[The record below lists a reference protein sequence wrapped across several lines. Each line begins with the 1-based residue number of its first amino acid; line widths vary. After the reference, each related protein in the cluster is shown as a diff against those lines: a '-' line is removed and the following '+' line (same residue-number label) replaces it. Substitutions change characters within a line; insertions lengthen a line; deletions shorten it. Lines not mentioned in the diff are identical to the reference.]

1 MCFTAEVVQPAACGF
16 HTGSQTEA
24 MYSASLRDI
33 RSWLQEQALT
43 SGWSYPFHF
52 LGFLKRGLDIKW
64 PRYHG
69 TDTTAVRRDLQSNLN
84 VGRLWRLTSPDAR
97 WDPRQW
103 IQLSYDQAAILA
115 CP

>member
-1 MCFTAEVVQPAACGF
+1 MCFTAEDVQPAACGF

-52 LGFLKRGLDIKW
+52 LILDALLL
-64 PRYHG
+64 P
-69 TDTTAVRRDLQSNLN
+69 ALLVFPLL
-84 VGRLWRLTSPDAR
+84 
-97 WDPRQW
+97 RQ
-103 IQLSYDQAAILA
+103 DV
-115 CP
+115 